1 MHNALQMKEIF
12 GAESGSR
19 THDLPITN
27 RLLYH

>member
-1 MHNALQMKEIF
+1 MTNSLIRKGLF

>member
-1 MHNALQMKEIF
+1 MLNSAERKEIF